1 MHPHT
6 PQDRRAFERPDWKA
20 NELNANEPQ
29 SERSRIEDR
38 TRYSGTAML
47 VSILLLVAIFVLVA
61 VL

>member
-6 PQDRRAFERPDWKA
+6 PQDERAFERPDWKA
-20 NELNANEPQ
+20 NEPQ
-29 SERSRIEDR
+29 SERTRIEDR
-38 TRYSGTAML
+38 TRYSGTALL

>member
-6 PQDRRAFERPDWKA
+6 PQDRRAFESPDWTA
-20 NELNANEPQ
+20 PEPA

-47 VSILLLVAIFVLVA
+47 LSVLLLVAIVVLVA
-61 VL
+61 LL

>member
-6 PQDRRAFERPDWKA
+6 PQDRRAFEKPDWK
-20 NELNANEPQ
+20 ANEPQ
-29 SERSRIEDR
+29 SERTRIEDR